1 MRVVHLLTSLNPGGV
16 ATYMTH
22 LLPELARRG
31 VQSELVLTRNRGL
44 VADALEGAGY
54 PSPSCLQ
61 HGRQE
66 VPWSYRLGK
75 LIRRSA
81 ILTFQT
87 RLAQLLRRLKPDIV
101 HSHAHGDHWDIQ
113 LRAAHQ
119 AEAPLLITLHSPS
132 STYPYTRKARLFY
145 TQQLRP
151 GDCIVAPGPGI
162 YAAYETFLLTIPT
175 HVYKPGSGIPYG
187 LPDPGLRDAATS
199 QDIRQQ
205 LRIPSDAIVIGNV
218 GRLIP
223 EKRIVNLLDALHN
236 LVQERPAIYGILV
249 GDGSARA
256 ALEEQTRRLRLESHV
271 RLVGWQTNPTHWL
284 NAVDIYV
291 LPSLSEGL
299 PVAILEAMAKG
310 LPIVATEVNGT
321 CDLITDLRTGLLVP
335 PEDVPAL
342 EQAIR
347 RLIASPDLRQRLGEA
362 ARREFLA
369 HYNIDR
375 SAAAYLSL
383 YEQMLSEWREN
394 GSRRKGTGYAA

>member
-16 ATYMTH
+16 ATSMTH
-22 LLPELARRG
+22 LLPELTRRG
-31 VQSELVLTRNRGL
+31 VQSELVLTLDRGL
-44 VADALEGAGY
+44 VAAALEGAGY
-54 PSPSCLQ
+54 PIHVCLQ

-132 STYPYTRKARLFY
+132 SAYPHTWKARLFY
-145 TQQLRP
+145 ARHLKP
-151 GDCIVAPGPGI
+151 GDRIVAPGPGI
-162 YAAYETFLLTIPT
+162 YSAYEAFLLTIPA
-175 HVYKPGSGIPYG
+175 HVYKPGCGIPHG
-187 LPDPGLRDAATS
+187 LPDPGPRDATAS
-199 QDIRQQ
+199 RDIRQR
-205 LRIPSDAIVIGNV
+205 LGIPRDAIVIGNV

-223 EKRIVNLLDALHN
+223 EKRITDLLDALHD
-236 LVQERPAIYGILV
+236 LTQERPAIYGILV

-256 ALEEQTRRLRLESHV
+256 ALEEQTRRLGLEGHV
-271 RLVGWQTNPTHWL
+271 RFVGWQTDPTHWL

-291 LPSLSEGL
+291 LPSLSEGV

-310 LPIVATEVNGT
+310 LPIVATEVRGT
-321 CDLITDLRTGLLVP
+321 RDLVTNRRTGLLVP
-335 PEDVPAL
+335 PGDVPAL
-342 EQAIR
+342 VQAVR
-347 RLIASPDLRQRLGEA
+347 RLIASPNLRQRLGDA

-369 HYNIDR
+369 HYSIGH

-383 YEQMLSEWREN
+383 YEQMLSEWHEN
-394 GSRRKGTGYAA
+394 GSRQEGAGDAA